1 MTENETV
8 DLDDEGRVI
17 FRSREEDGL
26 IQEWNYEY
34 DKDGNQIETCYFE
47 EVSNAGDLYSNYN
60 WSIIWTENS
69 QREA

>member
-1 MTENETV
+1 ALKELRYNLVMTENETV

-34 DKDGNQIETCYFE
+34 
-47 EVSNAGDLYSNYN
+47 
-60 WSIIWTENS
+60 
-69 QREA
+69 